1 MPGTEYSFHEDVE
14 LDAMIFFASIQ
25 KSTAKFREMAASL
38 GITNPVE
45 GIARGL
51 WLGEQPKEYKLKVF
65 ARFKQ
70 ILGQAQ
76 VVN

>member
-1 MPGTEYSFHEDVE
+1 MQGTGYSFHEDVE
-14 LDAMIFFASIQ
+14 LDAMIFFASIHE
-25 KSTAKFREMAASL
+25 TPKFREMAASL
-38 GITNPVE
+38 GITSPVE

-51 WLGEQPKEYKLKVF
+51 WFGEQPKEYKLKVF